1 MIIFLM
7 RKRKWEEW
15 RSIMGNEKE
24 LDNRMLREMFNN
36 IRTYEIKNINTQK
49 HNDKAMVKII
59 EEYILKKVEKETK
72 L

>member
-1 MIIFLM
+1 
-7 RKRKWEEW
+7 
-15 RSIMGNEKE
+15 MGNEKE

-72 L
+72 LWK